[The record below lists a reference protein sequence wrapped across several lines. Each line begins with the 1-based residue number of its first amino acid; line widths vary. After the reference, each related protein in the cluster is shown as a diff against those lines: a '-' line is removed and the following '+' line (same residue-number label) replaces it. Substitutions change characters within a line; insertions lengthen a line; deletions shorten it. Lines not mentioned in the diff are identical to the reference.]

1 MDSDEYEERAAAK
14 VAALAALFPALT
26 GAPGVSPW
34 DALALNLWACR
45 GASHGEQLAARFVL
59 TVWNQH
65 EAWECGRFDV
75 MEALSVWDDKN
86 RAAFLTWA
94 RQPWWL

>member
-1 MDSDEYEERAAAK
+1 MNDEDMRLEAIES
-14 VAALAALFPALT
+14 LAETFPSLR

-45 GASHGEQLAARFVL
+45 GASHGEKVTAQFIL

-75 MEALSVWDDKN
+75 MEALQVFDLN
-86 RAAFLTWA
+86 HRAAFLAWA
-94 RQPWWL
+94 QEPWWA